1 MGELLG
7 IRDMVRGTHSDCYET
22 FAKDLTR
29 VKTEVHNRGSVV
41 DKRAKRMAEMEKVA
55 RKKSLS
61 KQRGAARDYKAWES
75 DQNTSQNVNHSPPS
89 PECSP
94 QQVPVEAVVLPDPQ
108 QPVVHEERS
117 RADSSSSHS
126 SADEPVANVWE
137 NRSVAQKAEWVFVE
151 DDDME
156 PELGDSSVG
165 AEDAACTSDA
175 GESFSSSA
183 SSSSGP
189 LDYCPV
195 PLEEFVVPSRSKKRE
210 ERWEIL

>member
-1 MGELLG
+1 
-7 IRDMVRGTHSDCYET
+7 MVRGTNSDCYET

-29 VKTEVHNRGSVV
+29 VKTEVHNRGNVV
-41 DKRAKRMAEMEKVA
+41 DKRAKRMAELEKVT

-61 KQRGAARDYKAWES
+61 KQRGAARDFKAWES
-75 DQNTSQNVNHSPPS
+75 DQNTSQNDNYSPPS

-94 QQVPVEAVVLPDPQ
+94 QQVPAEAAALAEPH
-108 QPVVHEERS
+108 QPVVPEGRS

-126 SADEPVANVWE
+126 SVDEPVANVWE
-137 NRSVAQKAEWVFVE
+137 NRSAAQKTEWVLVE
-151 DDDME
+151 DDDTE

-165 AEDAACTSDA
+165 AEDGACTSDA

-183 SSSSGP
+183 SSSSSGP

>member
-137 NRSVAQKAEWVFVE
+137 NRSV
-151 DDDME
+151 
-156 PELGDSSVG
+156 G